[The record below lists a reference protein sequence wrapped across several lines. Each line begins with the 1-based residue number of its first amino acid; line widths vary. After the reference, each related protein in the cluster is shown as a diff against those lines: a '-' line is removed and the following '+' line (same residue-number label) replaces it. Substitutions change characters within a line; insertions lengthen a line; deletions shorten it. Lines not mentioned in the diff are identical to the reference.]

1 MKPESAICNVY
12 TPSDTLSLHR
22 DVAEQVDAGLASLSI
37 GCDAIFVV
45 GAGSPEAAGGADGAT
60 AAGSVSSTAIRL
72 RSGDA
77 VYMSGPARYAWHGVP
92 KVLRNTCP
100 TELEA
105 WPAGCPRKEGECFAH
120 WRGWLAQKRI
130 NLNVRQMRP

>member
-1 MKPESAICNVY
+1 MRPESAICNVY

-22 DVAEQVDAGLASLSI
+22 DVAEEVDAGLASLSI
-37 GCDAIFVV
+37 GCEAIFVV
-45 GAGSPEAAGGADGAT
+45 GGERPEAAGGANGPT
-60 AAGSVSSTAIRL
+60 ASAISSTAIRL

-92 KVLRNTCP
+92 RVLVDTCP
-100 TELEA
+100 AELES
-105 WPAGCPRKEGECFAH
+105 WPAERTRKEGDCFAH
-120 WRGWLAQKRI
+120 WQGWLAHKRI